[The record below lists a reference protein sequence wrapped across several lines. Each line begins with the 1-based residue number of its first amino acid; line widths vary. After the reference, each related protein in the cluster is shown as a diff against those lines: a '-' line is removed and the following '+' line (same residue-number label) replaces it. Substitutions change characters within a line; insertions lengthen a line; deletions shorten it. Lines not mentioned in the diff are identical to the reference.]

1 MKFNFLFKTVVVGFI
16 IIIIA
21 SCDKDVNEIGAGI
34 LGENHYGLDSTY
46 SKVIAYNKNN
56 GAVQTND
63 LPLNSLGYY
72 NNPVFGKT
80 KASFITQLQLIT
92 SNPKF
97 YDPANVIVDSV
108 YLYIPYFSSIQS
120 TDATTNNSI
129 YKLDSINGESK
140 IKLKIYESG
149 YYLRDFDDNPIF
161 GFGEPQKY
169 YSNQKND
176 FESNGV
182 MGTLLNDDNKNIFD
196 ATTDFSQNDEF
207 VFSDKQ
213 IKFYK
218 NNADGTPGNPATA
231 TVRER
236 LAPGL
241 MVNLNKTFFKNKIVQ
256 APSGVLY
263 NNNVFENYFR
273 GLYFQ
278 VDNAATSPNQ
288 GTLAKMNFSQGYIM
302 MVYHDKTSE
311 TVPAVIRKTLQIK
324 LGGHS
329 VNLLE
334 NQVLNPISSPNTA
347 LGDSKL
353 YLQGGP
359 GSMAIIDLFG
369 GLPNNSSNAELQNI
383 KDQNLLI
390 NEANLTF
397 YIDKDAMG
405 TDAPEP
411 NRIYL
416 YDLTNKRPLIDF
428 YSDLTTSNKSKYSK
442 YIHGGIIKKVNL
454 RGSTYKIKIT
464 NHIRNLVIND
474 STNVKLGLVITENIN
489 NPLNSY
495 LLTPN
500 TIGTF
505 QTKLVPVMSVVNQ
518 LGTIIHGS
526 NPSVPFNNRVK
537 LEIFYTKPN

>member
-1 MKFNFLFKTVVVGFI
+1 
-16 IIIIA
+16 
-21 SCDKDVNEIGAGI
+21 
-34 LGENHYGLDSTY
+34 
-46 SKVIAYNKNN
+46 
-56 GAVQTND
+56 
-63 LPLNSLGYY
+63 
-72 NNPVFGKT
+72 
-80 KASFITQLQLIT
+80 
-92 SNPKF
+92 
-97 YDPANVIVDSV
+97 
-108 YLYIPYFSSIQS
+108 
-120 TDATTNNSI
+120 
-129 YKLDSINGESK
+129 
-140 IKLKIYESG
+140 
-149 YYLRDFDDNPIF
+149 
-161 GFGEPQKY
+161 
-169 YSNQKND
+169 
-176 FESNGV
+176 

-359 GSMAIIDLFG
+359 GSMAVIDLFG

-454 RGSTYKIKIT
+454 TT
-464 NHIRNLVIND
+464 
-474 STNVKLGLVITENIN
+474 
-489 NPLNSY
+489 
-495 LLTPN
+495 LL
-500 TIGTF
+500 
-505 QTKLVPVMSVVNQ
+505 M
-518 LGTIIHGS
+518 
-526 NPSVPFNNRVK
+526 
-537 LEIFYTKPN
+537 